1 MMKPKVIL
9 LYNHDTTLSPDDLR
23 AAAEDRRKAMCALTN
38 FGYHVLDVQVYH
50 SVTEALQPFHFDPRE
65 WLVFN
70 WCEGYVDRP
79 WDYGDV
85 TDELDRLGF
94 VYTGADTWSHC
105 VSLDKARVQ
114 AEMIEH
120 GVPIPRGRI
129 LRDPSA
135 SDWSIFPAIV
145 KPTNQHGSFGID
157 RNAIVLDE
165 PQLRQRAGYIFETF
179 KAPALVE
186 EFIEGRELQVT
197 VWGNSR
203 VEVLPEVEV
212 VFDQRRDWRERIFT
226 YEIKFAADGLDKNN
240 VGFVCPAML
249 TVQARRAIE
258 QVCRQ
263 AYRALRCRGYA
274 RIDLRLKNDRPY
286 VLDVNPNPDINSESL
301 LVIAASVVG
310 LSYDDVIAR
319 ITEFAV
325 ERWRAAQQ
333 AAGVKRSRKH
343 GQPEIVSQ

>member
-1 MMKPKVIL
+1 
-9 LYNHDTTLSPDDLR
+9 
-23 AAAEDRRKAMCALTN
+23 
-38 FGYHVLDVQVYH
+38 
-50 SVTEALQPFHFDPRE
+50 
-65 WLVFN
+65 VFN

-165 PQLRQRAGYIFETF
+165 PQLRQRAGYIYETF

-197 VWGNSR
+197 VWGNTR